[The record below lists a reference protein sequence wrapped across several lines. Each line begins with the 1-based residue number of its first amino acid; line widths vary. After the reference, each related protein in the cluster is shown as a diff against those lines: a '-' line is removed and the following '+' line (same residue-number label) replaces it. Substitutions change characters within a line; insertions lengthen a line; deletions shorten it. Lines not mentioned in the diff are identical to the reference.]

1 MAARTTTFP
10 QNVDSLASALWKHNS
25 PKPPQ
30 GKPSPKRSRST
41 RPSNSPVP
49 AITLG
54 TRRTRSTRR
63 RHRATKYRDHSRRR
77 TRIPLKQLPRPE
89 AWIAALLPWTI
100 LHTYT
105 VLYHVTQGGRLRATI
120 AQISARR
127 GLCERGVQMHIAF
140 MELCLVL
147 RVIENR
153 VGYDWNEPNT
163 FIFLNI
169 NLFDAI
175 STRHNCT
182 LSVAAFKTSSIYTQ
196 SVPRRG
202 KEKAKSNFQLK
213 WEADHAENHPYK
225 VRADWYERRKQ
236 RRIRNCC
243 PEVRHA
249 YIERGRRWEWQRQNP
264 DHELIQRLAMLN
276 RNLVGVYDPTGAIRA
291 AAIEQVMRRTRKPK
305 WWASFDPDSPAN
317 KTLVEVIA
325 EMRPTAGAK
334 PMTAHIARE
343 QRQTAVEGEL
353 SKLGDPD
360 PS

>member
-1 MAARTTTFP
+1 MAERTTTVP
-10 QNVDSLASALWKHNS
+10 QSIDSPASALRIHNS
-25 PKPPQ
+25 PESEQ
-30 GKPSPKRSRST
+30 GKPPAKRKRSIKRS
-41 RPSNSPVP
+41 SSPVP
-49 AITLG
+49 AITPG
-54 TRRTRSTRR
+54 TKRMGSTRR

-77 TRIPLKQLPRPE
+77 TRLPMKQLPRPE

-100 LHTYT
+100 LHTYA

-153 VGYDWNEPNT
+153 VGYDWSEPNT

-169 NLFDAI
+169 NFFDAI
-175 STRHNCT
+175 SNRQNCT
-182 LSVAAFKTSSIYTQ
+182 LSVAAFKTSSIHTQ
-196 SVPRRG
+196 GVPVRG
-202 KEKAKSNFQLK
+202 EEKAKSKFQLK

-225 VRADWYERRKQ
+225 VRANWYERRKQ
-236 RRIRNCC
+236 RRIRNYC

-264 DHELIQRLAMLN
+264 DHELIQRLTMLN
-276 RNLVGVYDPTGAIRA
+276 RRLVGVYDPDGAIRA
-291 AAIEQVMRRTRKPK
+291 AMIEQVMRRSRKPK

-317 KTLVEVIA
+317 KTLVEVIE
-325 EMRPTAGAK
+325 EMR
-334 PMTAHIARE
+334 
-343 QRQTAVEGEL
+343 EGSEFK
-353 SKLGDPD
+353 SSFDC
-360 PS
+360 SRAT